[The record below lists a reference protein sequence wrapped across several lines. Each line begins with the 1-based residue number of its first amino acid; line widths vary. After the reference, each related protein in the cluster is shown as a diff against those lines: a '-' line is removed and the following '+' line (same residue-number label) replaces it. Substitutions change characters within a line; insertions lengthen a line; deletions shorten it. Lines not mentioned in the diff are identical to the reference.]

1 MANIRRPSGPRCPGC
16 ATVYQPRVMRDGS
29 LSQTCGRTACVAL
42 HNRRKA
48 TNFSDRDRRPTPS
61 KAG

>member
-1 MANIRRPSGPRCPGC
+1 
-16 ATVYQPRVMRDGS
+16 VMRDGS